1 MNTCAV
7 RSRFDRMLGTT
18 HHERISWNRSA
29 TQGRRQSDHPDSN
42 GSRVANRDVSC
53 APRILPCTLL
63 PSKCCLAQSDLD
75 CMDNVSLIGGVL
87 PGLPGGLSKPYYFLS
102 TLHAATGSIAQLL
115 GLYIVVRAGT
125 NLLPEALRFH
135 NYKLWMRTT
144 LALWWSVI
152 LLGVVTYYA
161 CL

>member
-1 MNTCAV
+1 M
-7 RSRFDRMLGTT
+7 SGFLGTGASFKADVNL
-18 HHERISWNRSA
+18 IIQILMGLA
-29 TQGRRQSDHPDSN
+29 LLIGMFLARRGHYRAHAFCQTSVVLLN
-42 GSRVANRDVSC
+42 L
-53 APRILPCTLL
+53 ILIVGIMF
-63 PSKCCLAQSDLD
+63 PSFS
-75 CMDNVSLIGGVL
+75 GGVL

-161 CL
+161 WL